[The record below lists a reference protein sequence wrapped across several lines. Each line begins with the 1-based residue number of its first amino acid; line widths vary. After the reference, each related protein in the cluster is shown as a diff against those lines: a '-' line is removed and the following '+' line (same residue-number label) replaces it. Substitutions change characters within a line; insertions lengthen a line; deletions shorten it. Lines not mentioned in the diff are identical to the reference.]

1 VAQDE
6 RESGIRAL
14 LNLGHTFGHAI
25 EAGMGYGNWLH
36 GEAVGAGMVL
46 AARVSQRMGLINLA
60 DLTRA
65 EALIARAGLPVEAPA
80 LGVGKYLDYMGVDKK
95 VEGGKIR
102 FVLLKNIGEAFVT
115 GDVPEAD
122 LQQTLK

>member
-1 VAQDE
+1 
-6 RESGIRAL
+6 
-14 LNLGHTFGHAI
+14 
-25 EAGMGYGNWLH
+25 
-36 GEAVGAGMVL
+36 
-46 AARVSQRMGLINLA
+46 MGLINLA